1 MARWLVDETVAYAK
15 ERVQF
20 GVPIGSFQAVQHKL
34 VDFALG
40 YEEAA
45 AAVSYA
51 AMCVDADD
59 PDRARAVH
67 VAKARAGAAARR
79 AAKDA
84 MQIHGG
90 IGYTY
95 EHDLHLRLRRAYAD
109 DALFGTGAWHL
120 DQLADLL
127 FA

>member
-1 MARWLVDETVAYAK
+1 
-15 ERVQF
+15 
-20 GVPIGSFQAVQHKL
+20 
-34 VDFALG
+34 
-40 YEEAA
+40 
-45 AAVSYA
+45 
-51 AMCVDADD
+51 MCVDADD

-84 MQIHGG
+84 MQLHGG